1 MEGVIYD
8 VRDALRSLRRRPGFA
23 VGHDREGGDAFS
35 PWAVESRRGG
45 LPAHRPARVGSRAG
59 WCKRDRRIWS
69 LLATTTAAVDADLTA
84 SALQVKR
91 RCKPRPRVLKQLR

>member
-59 WCKRDRRIWS
+59 WCKRDRRIWES
-69 LLATTTAAVDADLTA
+69 PGDDDRSGRRRPDCIRAPSETT
-84 SALQVKR
+84 LQAKA
-91 RCKPRPRVLKQLR
+91 